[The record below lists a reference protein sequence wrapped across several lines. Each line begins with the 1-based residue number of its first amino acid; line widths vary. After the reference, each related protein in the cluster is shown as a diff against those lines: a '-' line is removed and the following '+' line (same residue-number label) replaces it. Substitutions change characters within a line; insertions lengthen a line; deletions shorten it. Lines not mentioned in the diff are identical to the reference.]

1 MILVNTVISRWSVIA
16 TVGLEGE
23 EPINEYLMVEA
34 AAVGRRS
41 RESGGSIN
49 NGGGDVRGWG
59 KHENNETL
67 DKHLQE
73 TLINNSHI
81 YFPLNSP
88 HL

>member
-1 MILVNTVISRWSVIA
+1 MILVNTVISRWGVIA

-23 EPINEYLMVEA
+23 EPIKEYLTVEA
-34 AAVGRRS
+34 AVVGRRT
-41 RESGGSIN
+41 RESGGSTDD
-49 NGGGDVRGWG
+49 GGGDVGGWG
-59 KHENNETL
+59 RHENNETL